1 MAKWK
6 VESGKGNSAIIHLR
20 YFLQLVT
27 GLIVM
32 GLFSCSHAPP
42 ALIVEGELLIST
54 DPHLHD
60 NLTRHLTVLTKDIG
74 SRSIYEIEKLRAA
87 GEYVEGEFTDMGLTV
102 GRHEYE
108 ASGRSTA
115 NIIARSVWFDP
126 SKPAILLGAHY
137 DTVPGTPGADDNAS
151 AVAVLLETAR
161 QMMSRSSDRLENI
174 IFVAFSTEE
183 PPSFGTPYM
192 GSRMFA
198 DSLGYLGYQVEGAI
212 ILEMVGYY
220 DHRPGTQMVPT
231 GVDLSGIGDA
241 GDFLAIVADGQ
252 SEGLAE
258 KVLAGYRESGSRLKA
273 LSIVFPEPKG
283 EFASLIRLSDHASFW
298 DAGIPAVMITDTAF
312 LRNRNYHQRSDRM
325 STLSIPAMENVVVGL
340 VSAMLCF

>member
-1 MAKWK
+1 
-6 VESGKGNSAIIHLR
+6 VGKQ
-20 YFLQLVT
+20 YFFQLVT
-27 GLIVM
+27 GLVLM
-32 GLFSCSHAPP
+32 GLLSCTHTPP
-42 ALIVEGELLIST
+42 ALLVEGEILTPADDLV
-54 DPHLHD
+54 HE

-87 GEYVEGEFTDMGLTV
+87 EEYIQGEFTDMGLTV
-102 GRHEYE
+102 RRQEYE

-115 NIIARSVWFDP
+115 NIIARSVWFNT
-126 SKPAILLGAHY
+126 SRPAIVLGAHY

-161 QMMSRSSDRLENI
+161 SMVSRSPDRLENI
-174 IFVAFSTEE
+174 IFAAFSTEE
-183 PPSFGTPYM
+183 PPSFGTHQM

-198 DSLGYLGYQVEGAI
+198 DSLGCLGYQVEGAV

-220 DHRPGTQMVPT
+220 DHRPGTQMIPT

-252 SEGLAE
+252 SKELAE
-258 KVLAGYRESGSRLKA
+258 KVLAGYRKSESRLKA
-273 LSIVFPEPKG
+273 LSMVFPEPEG
-283 EFASLIRLSDHASFW
+283 EIASLIRLSDHASFW
-298 DAGIPAVMITDTAF
+298 DAGIPAVMVTDTAF

-325 STLSIPAMENVVVGL
+325 STLSIPAMENVVIGL
-340 VSAMLCF
+340 ASAMYAIVEDKKTEMEE